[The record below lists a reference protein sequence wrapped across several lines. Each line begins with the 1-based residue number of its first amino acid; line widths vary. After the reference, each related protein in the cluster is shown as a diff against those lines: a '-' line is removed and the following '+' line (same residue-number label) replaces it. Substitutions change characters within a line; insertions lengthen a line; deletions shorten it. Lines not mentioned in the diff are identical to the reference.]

1 MSAMLLPVLGLLI
14 GVLGLLWGA
23 DRFVEGSAGAARN
36 FGISPLIIGLTVV
49 SIGTSAP
56 EVLVSVNAAL
66 SSAAELAVGN
76 AIGSNM
82 ANIGL
87 VLGVTLL
94 IAPTPVQKHLLG
106 QEGVVLLLITAI
118 AGFCLYDGYLGR
130 LESAILAGLVFP
142 LVYIAVKYKKTHIS
156 PEEVA
161 AGEDIPDITM
171 GAAGLWFV
179 VGLAVLLASAEV
191 TVWSAK
197 TIAQA
202 MGVSELII
210 GLTVVAIGTSL
221 PELAASVVSA
231 MRGHHDIAIGNI
243 FGSNLFNL
251 MLVMPAA
258 GIISPMAMAPE
269 VFNRDF
275 ISLALMTLMLI
286 AMVAFALNKASRTG
300 LPALLSRRLGVIL
313 IACYLGYYGVL
324 WPAIIGA

>member
-1 MSAMLLPVLGLLI
+1 MLLPILGLLI

-36 FGISPLIIGLTVV
+36 FGVSPLIIGLTVV

-56 EVLVSVNAAL
+56 EVLVSINAAL
-66 SSAAELAVGN
+66 SNAAELAVGN
-76 AIGSNM
+76 ALGSNM

-94 IAPTPVQKHLLG
+94 IAPTPVQKHLLT
-106 QEGVVLLLITAI
+106 QEGLVLLVVTAI
-118 AGFCLYDGYLGR
+118 AGLCLYDGYLGR
-130 LESAILAGLVFP
+130 VESAILAGLIFP
-142 LVYIAVKYKKTHIS
+142 LVYIAIRYKKTHIS

-161 AGEDIPDITM
+161 VGEDIPDITM
-171 GAAGLWFV
+171 GAATLWFI

-197 TIAQA
+197 TIAQS

-231 MRGHHDIAIGNI
+231 MRGHHDIAIGNV

-258 GIISPMAMAPE
+258 GIISPMAISPE
-269 VFNRDF
+269 VFSRDF
-275 ISLALMTLMLI
+275 ISLTIMTLLLV
-286 AMVAFALNKASRTG
+286 AMVALALRKAARSG
-300 LPALLSRRLGVIL
+300 LPAVLSRYLGVIL
-313 IACYLGYYGVL
+313 IAGYIGYYAVL
-324 WPAIIGA
+324 WPAIVGA